1 MRVLSLFD
9 GLGGARIALDKL
21 NFECEYFSSEIDP
34 YAESIAKKNYPDIIS
49 LGDAR
54 GIDLNNLPKIDLMI
68 AGFPCQDL
76 SQNSVAGKGLKGEKS
91 KLFYTAL
98 NILQRVQ
105 PTYFLFEN
113 VIMSK
118 ENQDKISSYLGFQP
132 VKQNSSEVS
141 AQLRSRLYW
150 TNFGFSQFTTDD
162 SPCLGDIMDW
172 DGSYDGTCKMREFRG
187 SKKTKW
193 IAISPDKSLQRQ
205 RVYCPSGKSPC
216 VNTHFPPK
224 VYVGALRYR
233 KLTIEESEKLQT
245 IPVGYTAGVSKTQR
259 IKMLGNSFTAEIIS
273 RILSPLLYPQYNQL
287 SLISYCN
294 NFSLNQKLKNE
305 CSLSF

>member
-1 MRVLSLFD
+1 MQVLSLFD

-21 NFECEYFSSEIDP
+21 GVQCSYYSSEVDK
-34 YAESIAKKNYPDIIS
+34 YASSVALNNYPDIHP

-54 GIDLNNLPKIDLMI
+54 GIDLKNLPKIDLMV

-76 SQNSVAGKGLKGEKS
+76 SQNSVAGKGLEGDKS

-98 NILQRVQ
+98 NILQRIQ

-118 ENQDKISSYLGFQP
+118 ENQEKISNYLGSTP

-150 TNFGFSQFTTDD
+150 TNFGFSKFTTDD

-172 DGSYDGTCKMREFRG
+172 DGSYDGFCKMREFRG
-187 SKKTKW
+187 RKKTKW
-193 IAISPDKSLQRQ
+193 IAISPDKSLQMQ

-216 VNTHFPPK
+216 VNTKFQPK
-224 VYVGALRYR
+224 VYLGDLKYR
-233 KLTIEESEKLQT
+233 ELTIDECEKLQT
-245 IPVGYTAGVSKTQR
+245 IPVGYTSGVSKTQR
-259 IKMLGNSFTAEIIS
+259 LKMLGNSFTVDVIS

-287 SLISYCN
+287 SFIKYCQ
-294 NFSLNQKLKNE
+294 SVK
-305 CSLSF
+305 S